1 MYIMVFAGLFS
12 FSKIESLATYNS
24 NGPLLGG
31 DVIFTDDVSFEVF
44 LDHLQRRSI
53 QQNTITPAHANVMYL
68 SLIFLFPFI
77 VQECMTCINFSCWL
91 LIKRGEEGGGESFL
105 LGQDS

>member
-24 NGPLLGG
+24 SGPLLGG

-44 LDHLQRRSI
+44 LDHLQRL
-53 QQNTITPAHANVMYL
+53 A
-68 SLIFLFPFI
+68 
-77 VQECMTCINFSCWL
+77 VQ
-91 LIKRGEEGGGESFL
+91 
-105 LGQDS
+105 